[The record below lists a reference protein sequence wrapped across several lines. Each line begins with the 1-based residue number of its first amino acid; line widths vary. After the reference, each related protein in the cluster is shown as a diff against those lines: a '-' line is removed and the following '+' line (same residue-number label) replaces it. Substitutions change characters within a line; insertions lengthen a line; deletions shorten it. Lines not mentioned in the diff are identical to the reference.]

1 VSSDDALPRPRP
13 RPWAAPAALLALA
26 ALAVAATLLQ
36 APAAPLG
43 DDAPAEA
50 FSASRALVHIEA
62 ISQETRPIGSPAH
75 AAARDY
81 LLAQLRGLGWD
92 VEVQER
98 TGVLPGGDTRAQAV
112 AFVKNIVAV
121 RHGSDPTGT
130 LMLAAHYDS
139 VPGSLGAAD
148 DGIGVGSILE
158 TVRALGDTVPRND
171 LVVLITD
178 GEETGLM
185 GAEAFARDDAAGL
198 AQPIVVTN
206 LEARGAAGTPVTFR
220 TSTPNGPI
228 TGATSAAGGTV
239 ANSTMETI
247 FGLLQND
254 TDFTRF
260 SDAGILG
267 VDGAIVGGGAFYH
280 SPLDSPEN
288 LSPAS
293 LQQMGQT
300 TLALTRELIDADLG
314 RLGEGDDVIV
324 ATAPWGLIRYPAV
337 LEMPIALAGLAAA
350 VAALVLLR
358 RRQEITLP
366 RALLGAVGGLAA
378 VGAAAAGAV
387 GLWTLALAIDP
398 GQASVSVGDPYL
410 PCPYQAAIVVVTV
423 GVVTGLF
430 LLVRRRIGAASLT
443 SGALV
448 GITSVGVALGAA
460 LPGAASIVVFPALFA
475 AVGWLLATLLP
486 ARLATTRIVVLG
498 LGAVMAALL
507 LPPFAELGMELGLG
521 MGGPVA
527 AVLLA
532 IALLFALPL
541 VAELPGAPA
550 RRAVRGAVG
559 AASVAVVVVALT
571 ATGLVANRDGATL
584 HRQESVQY
592 AIDTDTGK
600 AIWTSGRT
608 PVSEWSTQL
617 LGDDTARLGET
628 MPWFGAG
635 PRYAAE
641 APAASVAAP
650 AVEVLADAVEGA
662 RRTLTLRIT
671 SERGAAAQG
680 VWLRGSA
687 VSAASVDG
695 VELTTAPVGD
705 WDFGLQ
711 LEGVGPE
718 GYELTLVVRPGVP
731 VELRV
736 ADRSFDLDAVAGF
749 ERPENRVLFQEALWA
764 ARTLTL

>member
-1 VSSDDALPRPRP
+1 MSTDDVLSHPRP
-13 RPWAAPAALLALA
+13 RPWAAPAALIALA
-26 ALAVAATLLQ
+26 AVAIGSTLLQ

-43 DDAPAEA
+43 DDAPVDD

-75 AAARDY
+75 ATARDY
-81 LLAQLRGLGWD
+81 LLTQLRELGWD
-92 VEVQER
+92 AEVQER
-98 TGVLPGGDTRAQAV
+98 TGLLPGSASRSQAV
-112 AFVKNIVAV
+112 AFVKNIVAI

-148 DGIGVGSILE
+148 DGLGVGSILE

-185 GAEAFARDDAAGL
+185 GAEAFARDDAAEL

-206 LEARGAAGTPVTFR
+206 LEARGNAGTPVTFR
-220 TSTPNGPI
+220 TSAPNGPI

-247 FGLLQND
+247 FSLLQND

-260 SDAGILG
+260 SDTGILG

-314 RLGEGDDVIV
+314 MLEEGDDVIV
-324 ATAPWGLIRYPAV
+324 ATAPWGLIRYPAM
-337 LEMPIALAGLAAA
+337 LELPIALSGLAAA
-350 VAALVLLR
+350 LAALVLLR
-358 RRQEITLP
+358 RRRAITLP

-410 PCPYQAAIVVVTV
+410 PWPYHAAIVVVTV
-423 GVVTGLF
+423 SVVAGLF
-430 LLVRRRIGAASLT
+430 LLVRRGVGAAALV

-448 GITSVGVALGAA
+448 AITIVGVALGFV
-460 LPGAASIVVFPALFA
+460 LPGAASIIVFPALFA
-475 AVGWLLATLLP
+475 AVGYLVATLLP
-486 ARLATTRIVVLG
+486 TRLANARVVVLG
-498 LGAVMAALL
+498 LGAAAAAAL

-532 IALLFALPL
+532 IALLFVLPL
-541 VAELPGAPA
+541 VAELSGAPT
-550 RRAVRGAVG
+550 RRAVRGVVG
-559 AASVAVVVVALT
+559 AASVAAVVVALT
-571 ATGLVANRDGATL
+571 ATGLVVNRDGATL
-584 HRQESVQY
+584 PRQESVQY
-592 AIDTDTGK
+592 AVDTDTGE

-617 LGDDTARLGET
+617 LGEKTALLGET
-628 MPWFGAG
+628 MPWFGSG
-635 PRYAAE
+635 TRYVAE
-641 APAASVAAP
+641 APTAPVAAP
-650 AVEVLADAVEGA
+650 TVEVLADEVEGA
-662 RRTLTLRIT
+662 RRTLTLRVT
-671 SERGAAAQG
+671 SERGAAAHG

-687 VSAASVDG
+687 VNGASLDG
-695 VELTTAPVGD
+695 VELTTTPVGD

-711 LEGVGPE
+711 LEGVGPA
-718 GYELTLVVRPGVP
+718 GYQLSLVVAPGNP
-731 VELRV
+731 IELRV
-736 ADRSFDLDAVAGF
+736 ADRSFDLDAVPGF
-749 ERPENRVLFQEALWA
+749 ERPENRVLFQETLWA
-764 ARTLTL
+764 TRTLAL